1 MGTDTEK
8 ETQAGRFRRNG
19 NFRER
24 LAHRIGGGVRA
35 TTIFGEPVEKDGIT
49 IIPVAR
55 ARWGFSGGGSSGGNT
70 SENQKGEGMGGVGGV
85 KVSPA
90 GYVEVKN
97 GRARFHPIYDPAMV
111 TQIIVASGVV
121 AALLVQAV
129 RKLISLRE
137 ERKGRAGS
145 S

>member
-1 MGTDTEK
+1 MSTDTEQ
-8 ETQAGRFRRNG
+8 ETQVGRSWRSG

-24 LAHRIGGGVRA
+24 LAHRIGGGVRV

-49 IIPVAR
+49 VIPVAR
-55 ARWGFSGGGSSGGNT
+55 ARWGFSGGSSSGGNT

-121 AALLVQAV
+121 AALLLQVA
-129 RKLISLRE
+129 RRLISKR
-137 ERKGRAGS
+137 RTKR
-145 S
+145 

>member
-1 MGTDTEK
+1 MSTDTEQ
-8 ETQAGRFRRNG
+8 ETQVGRSWRSG

-24 LAHRIGGGVRA
+24 LAHRIGGGVRV
-35 TTIFGEPVEKDGIT
+35 TTIFVEPVEKDGIT
-49 IIPVAR
+49 VIPVAR
-55 ARWGFSGGGSSGGNT
+55 ARWGFSGGSSSGGNT

-121 AALLVQAV
+121 AALLLQVA
-129 RKLISLRE
+129 RRLISKR
-137 ERKGRAGS
+137 RTKR
-145 S
+145 